1 MWQQIR
7 IARDVLQLYSFFLFS
22 RQRGT
27 TSDPERARVRIY
39 VYIYIY
45 TFENCFIDEALES
58 NNWRVPGKREK
69 EYDKNIRF
77 NGISIDVHASIKRI
91 ARSFRNTNFELIKE
105 TARDE

>member
-1 MWQQIR
+1 MTFCSYTR
-7 IARDVLQLYSFFLFS
+7 FSFF
-22 RQRGT
+22 RVKE
-27 TSDPERARVRIY
+27 ERLLTQNVHAY
-39 VYIYIY
+39 VYMYIHIY

>member
-39 VYIYIY
+39 I
-45 TFENCFIDEALES
+45 FENCFIDEALEN
-58 NNWRVPGKREK
+58 NNWRVPRKREK

>member
-27 TSDPERARVRIY
+27 TSDPERARVH
-39 VYIYIY
+39 IY

>member
-22 RQRGT
+22 RQRET
-27 TSDPERARVRIY
+27 TSDPERARVC
-39 VYIYIY
+39 IYIY
-45 TFENCFIDEALES
+45 TFENWFIDEALES

-91 ARSFRNTNFELIKE
+91 ARFRNTNFELIKE